1 MKTASIVIP
10 TFNRCDKVK
19 RAIDSALQQTF
30 PCEVVVCDHGS
41 TDRTP
46 QVVAAYGD
54 RVRYVRKEKDQGPI
68 ICWHDGIE
76 HATGEIVHLNYD
88 DDWIKPEFLEESIP
102 LLQDNVGFVYTNIEV
117 HNVMKN
123 TIKTLFKHP
132 VGILPMDWIV
142 RYLLNTPLTISPGC
156 AIFRREDILKN
167 LLLEIPGANG
177 VYGKNSGVGE
187 DLLIYLLTSLDYP
200 KYAFISTPLAC
211 FLAHETSITVQ
222 ADTTG
227 RMDHLEDAY
236 SVAKQYYF
244 QQPGHLQSYSGIKQ
258 FLFEVQWNQKAGTL
272 QKYLKRSIKRKFRNV
287 RRDLFKAK

>member
-123 TIKTLFKHP
+123 TIKTLFTFF
-132 VGILPMDWIV
+132 LWI
-142 RYLLNTPLTISPGC
+142 G
-156 AIFRREDILKN
+156 
-167 LLLEIPGANG
+167 
-177 VYGKNSGVGE
+177 
-187 DLLIYLLTSLDYP
+187 
-200 KYAFISTPLAC
+200 
-211 FLAHETSITVQ
+211 
-222 ADTTG
+222 
-227 RMDHLEDAY
+227 
-236 SVAKQYYF
+236 
-244 QQPGHLQSYSGIKQ
+244 
-258 FLFEVQWNQKAGTL
+258 
-272 QKYLKRSIKRKFRNV
+272 
-287 RRDLFKAK
+287 